1 MQPQTTSR
9 LWVILGIGIAVVG
22 GLLLLMAFV
31 GRGPGEPAPM
41 ITPVPPT
48 PADDPAVASVNGQP
62 IRQSFWV
69 EAVLLDQV
77 MSGLAGQPAPA
88 PDETL
93 QRLINEELVLQAQ
106 PPERQP
112 STEEIEDRIITLEQA
127 WGVNDDAVG
136 TALDEV
142 GLTRAAFEQSVGRL
156 LAVEASLAALQ
167 SQGHDTTTWLAEQRA
182 GAEIVIHHA
191 FDNPSVPYVPIPES
205 PIPTP
210 GTSPI
215 PTPET
220 GMAALSPIPAP
231 PTAIAVMPSPPPT
244 PAIPEIAPDF
254 TLERSGGGTLTLTE
268 QLARGPVILT
278 FFHRQG

>member
-1 MQPQTTSR
+1 MQPETTSR
-9 LWVILGIGIAVVG
+9 LWVILGVGVAVIG
-22 GLLLLMAFV
+22 GLLLLLV
-31 GRGPGEPAPM
+31 LIGRGPGEPDPM

-48 PADDPAVASVNGQP
+48 PSDDQIAASVNGSP
-62 IRQSFWV
+62 IRQSLWV
-69 EAVLLDQV
+69 EAVLLDQI

-93 QRLINEELVLQAQ
+93 QRLINEELVLQAYQ
-106 PPERQP
+106 PERQP
-112 STEEIEDRIITLEQA
+112 TAEEIDDRIVTLEQA
-127 WGVNDDAVG
+127 WGVSEDAVAK
-136 TALDEV
+136 ALDEV
-142 GLTRAAFEQSVGRL
+142 GLTRAALEQSVGRL
-156 LAVEASLAALQ
+156 LTVEASLTALQ
-167 SQGHDTTTWLAEQRA
+167 SQGHDTATWLAEQRA
-182 GAEIVIHHA
+182 SAEIVIHQT

-215 PTPET
+215 PTPEA

-231 PTAIAVMPSPPPT
+231 PTAIAMTPSPIPT

-254 TLERSGGGTLTLTE
+254 TLERSDGGTLTLTE